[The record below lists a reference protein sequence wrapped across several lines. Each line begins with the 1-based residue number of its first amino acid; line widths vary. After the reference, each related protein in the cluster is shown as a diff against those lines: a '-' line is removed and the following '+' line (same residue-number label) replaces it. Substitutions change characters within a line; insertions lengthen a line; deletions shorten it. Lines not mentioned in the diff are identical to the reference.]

1 MPKDPKPL
9 SGKEII
15 EAAQNGVEVRYTYTS
30 YNEYARDRDL
40 DYRVV
45 PELTEMESGATA
57 VDIDEDETGC
67 FWEVPDLETVSS
79 FSFELDE
86 GIEAIYPG
94 ESSTVK
100 EQLREKL
107 AKFIH
112 EDLWAHWMKY
122 LFSKTITHEI
132 LPAGSMFMPG
142 RLETIKEED
151 HTRWKRQMATLYE
164 DLSEDEKK
172 SDQELAE
179 KLMKL
184 LEDS

>member
-30 YNEYARDRDL
+30 YNEYDRDRDL

-122 LFSKTITHEI
+122 LFSKTVRGEFLGNRSIADVPCI
-132 LPAGSMFMPG
+132 LGHD
-142 RLETIKEED
+142 EQ
-151 HTRWKRQMATLYE
+151 RWRRQMETLYE